1 VKLGAACRIL
11 GIGSA
16 KLDFGAAQLA
26 GPAFSISP
34 GAESWSHKAASYTM
48 CGRFDADLG
57 EYVRQEPS
65 ILKTVLQFRDIQA
78 GVALR
83 KEILS
88 YLNAS
93 EGGEVAVAI
102 NGGLRKTIPTDIL
115 DKAKDQF
122 VSLLVP
128 SSASKQARPAIWND
142 ARYSDEKALSLW
154 KKRSH
159 SIFTEKCKIMK
170 IDPYGP
176 CPCNS
181 GEKMKFC
188 CGQEFRF

>member
-1 VKLGAACRIL
+1 
-11 GIGSA
+11 
-16 KLDFGAAQLA
+16 
-26 GPAFSISP
+26 
-34 GAESWSHKAASYTM
+34 M

-57 EYVRQEPS
+57 EYVRQEPA
-65 ILKTVLQFRDIQA
+65 ILQTVLQFRDTQE
-78 GVALR
+78 GNALR

-128 SSASKQARPAIWND
+128 SSALQQARPAIWND
-142 ARYSDEKALSLW
+142 ARYSDERALSLW
-154 KKRSH
+154 KQRSR
-159 SIFTEKCKIMK
+159 SIFTEIQKKLK
-170 IDPYGP
+170 IDPHKP
-176 CPCNS
+176 CPCGT
-181 GEKMKFC
+181 GEKMEFC
-188 CGQEFRF
+188 CSQALQV